1 MGATHH
7 HRHFGVAVSH
17 ASSVAV
23 NGTDLSST
31 IVCYAPT
38 MITTNGIWQG
48 DNPLNYSLPLF
59 ILQLTLI
66 VFTTRSLVIL
76 LKPLRQPRVVAEI
89 IGGVLLGPSVLGRF
103 DHFAI
108 NLFPLRSVAVL
119 ETMAH
124 LGLLY
129 FLFLVGVEMDLAV
142 LSRTG
147 RRGLI
152 VAVSGMA
159 LPFAV
164 GTSSSFLLKPHVSKN
179 LHAGA
184 FLLFLGV
191 AVSVTAFPVL
201 ARILAELK
209 LLNSELGRIAMSSAL
224 ANDIA
229 AWVLLAL
236 AIALTENDGGASNP
250 LASLWVLLSGAAFVA
265 FCFFALRPAV
275 DWVIRRTPEGE
286 PFNEFYICTILTG
299 VMVCGLITDAIG
311 IHSVFGAFIFGLV
324 IPTGPLGTVLIEKLE
339 DFVSGILLPLFF
351 AISGLR
357 TNLAAITNPRT
368 ACFLV
373 LVILVAGAAK
383 IAGTLLVAL
392 SYSMPFR
399 EGLSLGV
406 LMNTK
411 GLIEMI
417 ILNIGR
423 DKQVL
428 DEQSFAIMV
437 VTSVLMTAAVVPVV
451 TSVYRPARRLQ
462 AYKRRTLQIQ
472 RTRPDAE
479 LRMLAC
485 VHAPRNVPS
494 IISLLEASNPT
505 KRSPI
510 FVYALHLVELT
521 GRASAMLI
529 VHNTA
534 SRSNTTKA
542 PMSRAQAQSEHIVH
556 AFENYE
562 QHAGGVSVQPLTAIS
577 PHSTMYEDVCGLA
590 EDKRVALI
598 VLPFHKHQTVD
609 GAMEAA
615 NPALR
620 GVNQG
625 VLAHAPCSVAVFV
638 DRGLARGGPAHDIVM
653 LFFGGPDDREA
664 LTYAW
669 RMAEQP
675 ATRLA
680 VFRFTPGDNAALA
693 WAAGSEKDPN
703 VLTVM
708 TDAEREQAM
717 DEELLAEFQMK
728 NMGEES
734 VAYAEVVAN
743 NGEETV
749 AAIRSMEA
757 VHDLYVVGRGRGVTT
772 PLLSGLTDWSECPE
786 LGPIGDLLA
795 SMDFS
800 AAMSVLVVQQ
810 YVGGGGD
817 VVESPGRQQNYISRG
832 DRVRRGPHVTGKA
845 GWSASILGT

>member
-7 HRHFGVAVSH
+7 HHHLGVAVSH
-17 ASSVAV
+17 ATSTAV
-23 NGTDLSST
+23 NGTDLSTT

-66 VFTTRSLVIL
+66 VFTTRSLVLL

-103 DHFAI
+103 DHFAA
-108 NLFPLRSVAVL
+108 NLFPLRSITVL

-152 VAVSGMA
+152 VAISGMA

-191 AVSVTAFPVL
+191 AVSITAFPVL

-209 LLNSELGRIAMSSAL
+209 LLNSELGRVAMSSAL

-236 AIALTENDGGASNP
+236 AIALTENDGGAATP
-250 LASLWVLLSGAAFVA
+250 LASLWVVLSGAAFVA

-286 PFNEFYICTILTG
+286 PFDEFYICTILTG

-324 IPTGPLGTVLIEKLE
+324 IPNGPLGTALIEKLE

-392 SYSMPFR
+392 FYSMPFR

-411 GLIEMI
+411 GVIEMI
-417 ILNIGR
+417 VLNIGR

-451 TSVYRPARRLQ
+451 TSVYRPAKRLQ

-485 VHAPRNVPS
+485 VHAPRT
-494 IISLLEASNPT
+494 LLEASNPT

-521 GRASAMLI
+521 GRSSAMLI
-529 VHNTA
+529 VHNTT
-534 SRSNTTKA
+534 SRSNTTKT

-598 VLPFHKHQTVD
+598 VLPFHKHQT
-609 GAMEAA
+609 
-615 NPALR
+615 
-620 GVNQG
+620 G
-625 VLAHAPCSVAVFV
+625 VLEHAPCSVAVFV
-638 DRGLARGGPAHDIVM
+638 DRGLARGGPAHDIAM
-653 LFFGGPDDREA
+653 LFFGGADDREA

-669 RMAEQP
+669 RMAEHP
-675 ATRLA
+675 AIRLA

-693 WAAGSEKDPN
+693 WAAASEKDPD

-708 TDAEREQAM
+708 TDAERERAM
-717 DEELLAEFQMK
+717 DDELLAEFRMK
-728 NMGEES
+728 NVGEES

-772 PLLSGLTDWSECPE
+772 PLLAGLTDWSECPE

-795 SMDFS
+795 STDFS
-800 AAMSVLVVQQ
+800 IAMSVLVVQQ
-810 YVGGGGD
+810 YVGGGGGGD
-817 VVESPGRQQNYISRG
+817 AVESPERQRNYMSGGNRA
-832 DRVRRGPHVTGKA
+832 RSGPRVTGKA

>member
-1 MGATHH
+1 MRTS
-7 HRHFGVAVSH
+7 AVSH
-17 ASSVAV
+17 TYWPTTMGS
-23 NGTDLSST
+23 GTPHHLHAFSRLDGLGNATTSST
-31 IVCYAPT
+31 TTVSPISNNNIVCYAPT

-66 VFTTRSLVIL
+66 VCTTRSLVLL
-76 LKPLRQPRVVAEI
+76 LKPLRQPRVIAEI

-103 DHFAI
+103 ESFAAKV
-108 NLFPLRSVAVL
+108 FPLRSVTVL

-129 FLFLVGVEMDLAV
+129 FLFLVGVEMDLTV
-142 LSRTG
+142 LRRTG

-152 VAVSGMA
+152 VALSGMA
-159 LPFAV
+159 LPFII
-164 GTSSSFLLKPHVSKN
+164 GTSSSFLLRPHVSKN

-191 AVSVTAFPVL
+191 ALSVTAFPVL

-209 LLNSELGRIAMSSAL
+209 LLNSDLGRFAMSSAL
-224 ANDIA
+224 ANDMA
-229 AWVLLAL
+229 AWVLLAI
-236 AIALTENDGGASNP
+236 AIALSENNSGGGSAP
-250 LASLWVLLSGAAFVA
+250 LASLYVILSGTAFVA
-265 FCFFALRPAV
+265 LCFFVVRPAI

-286 PFNEFYICTILTG
+286 PFDEFYICTILTG

-311 IHSVFGAFIFGLV
+311 IHSVFGAFVFGLV
-324 IPTGPLGTVLIEKLE
+324 IPNGPLGAVLIEKLE
-339 DFVSGILLPLFF
+339 DFVSGIILPLFF

-357 TNLAAITNPRT
+357 TNIAAITNPRT
-368 ACFLV
+368 AWFLT
-373 LVILVAGAAK
+373 LVIFIAGAAK

-392 SYSMPFR
+392 FYSMPFR

-417 ILNIGR
+417 VLNIGR

-437 VTSVLMTAAVVPVV
+437 ITSVIMTAAVVPVV
-451 TSVYRPARRLQ
+451 TSIYRPARRLQ
-462 AYKRRTLQIQ
+462 PYKRRTLQMQ
-472 RTRPDAE
+472 RARPDAE

-494 IISLLEASNPT
+494 IISLLDASNPT

-529 VHNTA
+529 VHNTS
-534 SRSNTTKA
+534 SRNGGGGGSGGYGNRA
-542 PMSRAQAQSEHIVH
+542 PLSRAQAQSEHIVH

-577 PHSTMYEDVCGLA
+577 PYSTMYEDVCGIA
-590 EDKRVALI
+590 EDKRAALI

-609 GAMEAA
+609 GAMETA

-625 VLAHAPCSVAVFV
+625 VLAHAPCSVAILV
-638 DRGLARGGPAHDIVM
+638 DRGLGGGGASRAAHAAGHHVAV

-664 LTYAW
+664 LAYAW
-669 RMAEQP
+669 RMAEHP
-675 ATRLA
+675 AI
-680 VFRFTPGDNAALA
+680 
-693 WAAGSEKDPN
+693 S
-703 VLTVM
+703 LTVVRFVAGDSASSSSSSSSAAAASASGAGDPKVL
-708 TDAEREQAM
+708 TDAERERVLNE
-717 DEELLAEFQMK
+717 DLITEFRMK
-728 NMGEES
+728 NAGEEA
-734 VAYAEVVAN
+734 VMYTEMVVN

-757 VHDLYVVGRGRGVTT
+757 VHDLYVVGRGMGVSCRCWRG
-772 PLLSGLTDWSECPE
+772 
-786 LGPIGDLLA
+786 
-795 SMDFS
+795 
-800 AAMSVLVVQQ
+800 
-810 YVGGGGD
+810 
-817 VVESPGRQQNYISRG
+817 
-832 DRVRRGPHVTGKA
+832 
-845 GWSASILGT
+845 